1 MNWHTLDVTI
11 SGALATVTLNRP
23 KVLNAFNETAIKE
36 LEHSFRMFG
45 DREEVR
51 AIVLTGAGTTF
62 CAGADLSWMKRM
74 ADIPYEEN
82 FADAYRLA
90 TMLRTIYSCPKPVI
104 ARVQGDAYGGGLGLI
119 AAADLALSAST
130 ASFGFSEV
138 KVGLMPAVIS
148 PFVIQAIGGRA
159 ARRYFVTGE
168 KFTAHEAH
176 RIGLVHEVAT
186 PDVLDAKL
194 DSIVSTIVRNGP
206 QAVKQS
212 KRLILD
218 IDVLSEKLAV
228 DTAERI
234 ALLRGSDEA
243 REGVQAFLEKRRPI
257 WCKET
262 STTPSSPSTPRATS
276 NDK

>member
-11 SGALATVTLNRP
+11 SGAVATVTLNRP
-23 KVLNAFNETAIKE
+23 RVHNAFNETAIKE

-45 DREEVR
+45 DRDEVR
-51 AIVLTGAGTTF
+51 VIVLTGSGTTF

-74 ADIPYEEN
+74 AEIPYQEN

-90 TMLRTIYSCPKPVI
+90 TMLRTLYHCPKPVI

-119 AAADLALSAST
+119 AVADIAIASSK

-138 KVGLMPAVIS
+138 KLGLMPAVIS
-148 PFVIQAIGGRA
+148 PFVIQAIGSRA

-168 KFTAHEAH
+168 RFTAQEAC
-176 RIGLVHEVAT
+176 RIGLVHEVVT
-186 PDVLDAKL
+186 PDVLDARL
-194 DSIVSTIVRNGP
+194 NSIVTQITQSGP
-206 QAVKQS
+206 QAVIQS
-212 KRLILD
+212 KRLIQD
-218 IDVLSEKLAV
+218 IDLLSEKLAV

-234 ALLRGSDEA
+234 ARLRGSEEA
-243 REGVQAFLEKRRPI
+243 REGVQAFLEKRRPS
-257 WCKET
+257 WAKT
-262 STTPSSPSTPRATS
+262 QQ

>member
-11 SGALATVTLNRP
+11 SGAVATVTLNRP
-23 KVLNAFNETAIKE
+23 RVHNAFNETAIKE

-45 DREEVR
+45 DRDEVR
-51 AIVLTGAGTTF
+51 VIVLTGSGTTF

-74 ADIPYEEN
+74 AEIPYEEN

-90 TMLRTIYSCPKPVI
+90 TMLRTLYHCPKPVI

-119 AAADLALSAST
+119 AVADIAIASSK

-138 KVGLMPAVIS
+138 KLGLMPAVIS
-148 PFVIQAIGGRA
+148 PFVIQAIGSRA

-168 KFTAHEAH
+168 RFTAQEAC
-176 RIGLVHEVAT
+176 RIGLVHEVVT
-186 PDVLDAKL
+186 PDVLDARL
-194 DSIVSTIVRNGP
+194 NSIVTQITQNGP
-206 QAVKQS
+206 QAVIQS
-212 KRLILD
+212 KRLIQD
-218 IDVLSEKLAV
+218 IDLLSEKLAV

-234 ALLRGSDEA
+234 ARLRGSEEA
-243 REGVQAFLEKRRPI
+243 REGVQAFLEKRRPS
-257 WCKET
+257 WVKT
-262 STTPSSPSTPRATS
+262 QQ

>member
-11 SGALATVTLNRP
+11 SGAVATVTLNRP
-23 KVLNAFNETAIKE
+23 RVHNAFNETAIKE

-45 DREEVR
+45 DRDEVR
-51 AIVLTGAGTTF
+51 VIVLTGSGTTF

-74 ADIPYEEN
+74 AEIPYEEN

-90 TMLRTIYSCPKPVI
+90 TMLRTLYHCPKPVI

-119 AAADLALSAST
+119 AVADIAIASSK

-138 KVGLMPAVIS
+138 KLGLMPAVIS
-148 PFVIQAIGGRA
+148 PFVIQAIGSRA

-168 KFTAHEAH
+168 RFTAQEAC
-176 RIGLVHEVAT
+176 RIGLVHEVVT
-186 PDVLDAKL
+186 PDVLDARL
-194 DSIVSTIVRNGP
+194 NSIVTQITQNGP
-206 QAVKQS
+206 QAVIQS
-212 KRLILD
+212 KRLIQD
-218 IDVLSEKLAV
+218 IDLLSEKLAV

-234 ALLRGSDEA
+234 ARLRGSEEA
-243 REGVQAFLEKRRPI
+243 REGVQAFLEKRRPS
-257 WCKET
+257 WAKT
-262 STTPSSPSTPRATS
+262 QQ

>member
-11 SGALATVTLNRP
+11 SGAVATVTLNRP
-23 KVLNAFNETAIKE
+23 RVHNAFNETAIKE

-45 DREEVR
+45 DRGEVR
-51 AIVLTGAGTTF
+51 VIVLTGSGATF

-74 ADIPYEEN
+74 AEIPYEEN

-90 TMLRTIYSCPKPVI
+90 TMLRTIYHCPKPVI

-119 AAADLALSAST
+119 AVADVAIASSKV
-130 ASFGFSEV
+130 SFGFSEV
-138 KVGLMPAVIS
+138 KLGLMPAVIS
-148 PFVIQAIGGRA
+148 PFVIQAIGSRA

-168 KFTAHEAH
+168 KFTAQEAY
-176 RIGLVHEVAT
+176 RIGLVHEVVT

-194 DSIVSTIVRNGP
+194 NSIVTQITQNGP
-206 QAVKQS
+206 QAVIQS
-212 KRLILD
+212 KRLIQD
-218 IDVLSEKLAV
+218 IDLLSEKLSV

-234 ALLRGSDEA
+234 ARLRGSEEA
-243 REGVQAFLEKRRPI
+243 REGVQAFLEKRRPS
-257 WCKET
+257 WSKAQE
-262 STTPSSPSTPRATS
+262 

>member
-11 SGALATVTLNRP
+11 SGAVATVTLNRP
-23 KVLNAFNETAIKE
+23 RVHNAFNETAIKE

-45 DREEVR
+45 DRDEVR
-51 AIVLTGAGTTF
+51 VIVLTGSGTTF

-74 ADIPYEEN
+74 AEIPYQEN

-90 TMLRTIYSCPKPVI
+90 TMLRTLYHCPKPVI

-119 AAADLALSAST
+119 AVADIAIASSK

-138 KVGLMPAVIS
+138 KLGLMPAVIS
-148 PFVIQAIGGRA
+148 PFVIQAIGSRA

-168 KFTAHEAH
+168 RFTAQEAC
-176 RIGLVHEVAT
+176 RIGLVHEVVT
-186 PDVLDAKL
+186 PDVLDARL
-194 DSIVSTIVRNGP
+194 NSIVTQITQNGP
-206 QAVKQS
+206 QAVIQS
-212 KRLILD
+212 KRLIQD
-218 IDVLSEKLAV
+218 IDLLSEKLAV

-234 ALLRGSDEA
+234 ARLRGSEEA
-243 REGVQAFLEKRRPI
+243 REGVQAFLEKRRPS
-257 WCKET
+257 WVKT
-262 STTPSSPSTPRATS
+262 QQ

>member
-11 SGALATVTLNRP
+11 SGAVATVTLNRP
-23 KVLNAFNETAIKE
+23 RVHNAFNETAIKE

-45 DREEVR
+45 DRDEVLV
-51 AIVLTGAGTTF
+51 IVLTGSGTTF

-74 ADIPYEEN
+74 AEIPYEEN

-90 TMLRTIYSCPKPVI
+90 TMLRTLYHCPKPVI

-119 AAADLALSAST
+119 AVADIAIASSK

-138 KVGLMPAVIS
+138 KLGLMPAVIS
-148 PFVIQAIGGRA
+148 PFVIQAIGSRA

-168 KFTAHEAH
+168 RFTAQEAC
-176 RIGLVHEVAT
+176 RIGLVHEVVT
-186 PDVLDAKL
+186 PDVLDARL
-194 DSIVSTIVRNGP
+194 NSIVTQITQNGP
-206 QAVKQS
+206 QAVIQS
-212 KRLILD
+212 KRLIQD
-218 IDVLSEKLAV
+218 IDLLSEKLAV

-234 ALLRGSDEA
+234 ARLRGSEEA
-243 REGVQAFLEKRRPI
+243 REGVQAFLEKRRPS
-257 WCKET
+257 WAKT
-262 STTPSSPSTPRATS
+262 QQ

>member
-11 SGALATVTLNRP
+11 SGAVATVTLNRP
-23 KVLNAFNETAIKE
+23 RVHNAFNETAIKE

-51 AIVLTGAGTTF
+51 VIVLTGSGTTF
-62 CAGADLSWMKRM
+62 CAGADLGWMKRM
-74 ADIPYEEN
+74 AEIPYEEN

-90 TMLRTIYSCPKPVI
+90 TMLRTLYHCPKPVI

-119 AAADLALSAST
+119 AVADIAIASSK

-138 KVGLMPAVIS
+138 KLGLMPAVIS
-148 PFVIQAIGGRA
+148 PFVIQAIGSRP

-168 KFTAHEAH
+168 RFTAQEAC
-176 RIGLVHEVAT
+176 RIGLVHEVVT
-186 PDVLDAKL
+186 PDVLDARL
-194 DSIVSTIVRNGP
+194 NSIVTQITQNGP
-206 QAVKQS
+206 QAVIES
-212 KRLILD
+212 KRLIQD
-218 IDVLSEKLAV
+218 IDLLSEKLAV

-234 ALLRGSDEA
+234 ARLRGSEEA
-243 REGVQAFLEKRRPI
+243 REGVQAFLEKRRPS
-257 WCKET
+257 WAKT
-262 STTPSSPSTPRATS
+262 QQ